1 MPTVKDLCTE
11 LTELSQL
18 IKTRKGKGQE
28 RLYASVVQSLQGH
41 MNQLSSF
48 TTSDAATMQV
58 QLNGLDLPGVLHDRI
73 EALLDD
79 RLSKVTPVAVQ
90 KARLRKRQRNKLLSD
105 KHKALLETPCMYL
118 TSTDWDV
125 LNDKRVL
132 AQGKYAVFYN
142 RFNLLG
148 ITSFDEH
155 TVGWCIAVILKVLNM
170 HTGRWPS
177 YTQILSM
184 VVEFKRCYDSHRTP
198 WTLPV
203 RPPLTYPDTPEQLDK
218 SIFENAYKADDP
230 PIRMDLGNLH
240 AVMEHVPLR
249 KSSKLV
255 RNEEF
260 RCGDTVTLSQWK
272 LAQMQIQDTQP
283 QHCNLQYL
291 TTPPRGNQQL
301 QLCDKLQ
308 DPPLQRIESLSAISD
323 QGGGRSPCPAL
334 RLGVG
339 SEPRTATRR

>member
-1 MPTVKDLCTE
+1 MPTVKDICTE

-18 IKTRKGKGQE
+18 IKTRKGNGQE

-79 RLSKVTPVAVQ
+79 RLSKVTPVAMQ
-90 KARLRKRQRNKLLSD
+90 KSRLRKRQRNKLLSD

-142 RFNLLG
+142 RYNLLG

-155 TVGWCIAVILKVLNM
+155 RV
-170 HTGRWPS
+170 
-177 YTQILSM
+177 
-184 VVEFKRCYDSHRTP
+184 
-198 WTLPV
+198 
-203 RPPLTYPDTPEQLDK
+203 
-218 SIFENAYKADDP
+218 
-230 PIRMDLGNLH
+230 
-240 AVMEHVPLR
+240 
-249 KSSKLV
+249 
-255 RNEEF
+255 
-260 RCGDTVTLSQWK
+260 
-272 LAQMQIQDTQP
+272 
-283 QHCNLQYL
+283 
-291 TTPPRGNQQL
+291 RGN
-301 QLCDKLQ
+301 
-308 DPPLQRIESLSAISD
+308 
-323 QGGGRSPCPAL
+323 
-334 RLGVG
+334 
-339 SEPRTATRR
+339 